1 VVNPSVELLWDS
13 LILPV
18 GGSDSLVGSGFISYR
33 TGPLK
38 KELRAVA
45 KWVLEA
51 IEITGGFLPGLSLRL
66 PPGLTCI
73 IGPRGSGKSTL
84 IEALRYG
91 MGGLSGASK
100 GRADLIQ
107 ANLGSAIV
115 TIRTAPDNQGVAYLI
130 RRSHRQPPTLSTTD
144 DKPIAEIDLDRGTFL
159 PLDGYSSAEI
169 EAIADESLGEKR
181 RALLDELR
189 GEELRAILLGLAD
202 QRRRLEANADAI
214 RGTERLV
221 ADLTEQSEEL
231 GDARAR
237 LASLPLLTND
247 RAPDELVRASE
258 QRQANAQES
267 KGIANVFQLLSQY
280 RTELQRELEVK
291 QSANA
296 DLIRDGATSVN
307 AIMTAIDDHLVSLTS
322 EIERA
327 EKTLRQIESELRDAH
342 ASQKATYDRL
352 QEQNLAASEAIREH
366 TAAEQAVANLNALET
381 RKSEAKIELQ
391 NLLKARA
398 VLKADYLLEREKI
411 SHLREDLAAALQH
424 EAGAKVRIRVLRNAD
439 NLNYQQLLTE
449 GLRGA
454 RVRNHEDIL
463 VNLMRLRPEQLAQ
476 IIAENDLKEFEEQLS
491 LGQERCRRI
500 LDAFRENIDPRLLEV
515 VDIEDRI
522 CIELNVSPGVE
533 PNFKDAADLSRGQK
547 CTALLPLLLAR
558 HDTPLVIDQPEDNLD
573 NHFIYE
579 TVVETIRRLKQR
591 RQLIF
596 VTHNANIPVLAEV
609 DLVLV
614 MDSDGKRGV
623 VQKAGSLDE
632 CREEIIDLLEGG
644 KEAFELRRQRY
655 GRP

>member
-1 VVNPSVELLWDS
+1 MP
-13 LILPV
+13 
-18 GGSDSLVGSGFISYR
+18 F
-33 TGPLK
+33 
-38 KELRAVA
+38 RA
-45 KWVLEA
+45 
-51 IEITGGFLPGLSLRL
+51 
-66 PPGLTCI
+66 
-73 IGPRGSGKSTL
+73 
-84 IEALRYG
+84 
-91 MGGLSGASK
+91 
-100 GRADLIQ
+100 
-107 ANLGSAIV
+107 
-115 TIRTAPDNQGVAYLI
+115 
-130 RRSHRQPPTLSTTD
+130 
-144 DKPIAEIDLDRGTFL
+144 
-159 PLDGYSSAEI
+159 
-169 EAIADESLGEKR
+169 
-181 RALLDELR
+181 
-189 GEELRAILLGLAD
+189 
-202 QRRRLEANADAI
+202 
-214 RGTERLV
+214 TERLI

-231 GDARAR
+231 GDARGR
-237 LASLPLLTND
+237 LVSLPQLTND

-258 QRQANAQES
+258 QQQANVQES
-267 KGIANVFQLLSQY
+267 KSIANVLQLLSQY
-280 RTELQRELEVK
+280 RTELYQISQKYRTELQRGLEVK

-296 DLIRDGATSVN
+296 DLMRNGATSVN
-307 AIMTAIDDHLVSLTS
+307 AIITAADDHLVSLTS
-322 EIERA
+322 EIEQA
-327 EKTLRQIESELRDAH
+327 EKALRRIESELRDAH
-342 ASQKATYDRL
+342 ASQKAVYDRL
-352 QEQNLAASEAIREH
+352 QEQNLAASEAIRER
-366 TAAEQAVANLNALET
+366 TAAEQAVAKLNALET
-381 RKSEAKIELQ
+381 RRSEAKIELQ

-398 VLKADYLLEREKI
+398 ALKADYLLEREKI
-411 SHLREDLAAALQH
+411 SQLREEVALDLQR

-463 VNLMRLRPEQLAQ
+463 ANLMRLRPEQLAQ

-558 HDTPLVIDQPEDNLD
+558 RDTPLVIDQPEDNLD

-596 VTHNANIPVLAEV
+596 VTHNANIPVLAEA

-614 MDSDGKRGV
+614 MDSDGKKGV
-623 VQKAGSLDE
+623 VQKAGSLDD